1 MRNEVMRRKR
11 EWMKEMVKEV
21 NGMVENFEGG
31 VMK

>member
-21 NGMVENFEGG
+21 KGMVENFEGG
-31 VMK
+31 VMN